1 MSEEPLT
8 HLTPRG
14 EAHMVDVSAKVPV
27 RRRAIAAG
35 RVRAAP
41 RTIAAML
48 DGTTPKGDVA
58 ALARVAGITAAKRA
72 SELIPLCHPLP
83 LEKVSVEVSASAE
96 DGRVTI
102 TAEVVTTAKTGVEME
117 ALSAVSGAA
126 LTIYDML
133 KAIDSGLAIEEIALI
148 EKTKG

>member
-1 MSEEPLT
+1 
-8 HLTPRG
+8 
-14 EAHMVDVSAKVPV
+14 MVDVSAKVPV